1 MSTAYE
7 KQLAYSVFSS
17 ICELLEGISNLS
29 QANVLII
36 NRSSDMIECEIED
49 NSPIAEYYF
58 PDYGQI
64 RLCEFINYMIL
75 PHCKLI
81 EPNYE
86 LAPQCTTLV
95 HLRCYGSTIVFNLR
109 EDDKFF
115 ILKVMIKLQ
124 LSDYASFIDYMEEC
138 GK

>member
-17 ICELLEGISNLS
+17 ICELLEGIASLS

-36 NRSSDMIECEIED
+36 NRSSDTIECEID
-49 NSPIAEYYF
+49 TPSPIADYYF
-58 PDYGQI
+58 SDYVSTS
-64 RLCEFINYMIL
+64 LCEFINYMIL
-75 PHCKLI
+75 PQCKLI
-81 EPNYE
+81 EPNYQ
-86 LAPQCTTLV
+86 LAPQCSTLV
-95 HLRCYGSTIVFNLR
+95 HLRCYGSTIVFSLR
-109 EDDKFF
+109 QDVNFF

-124 LSDYASFIDYMEEC
+124 LSDYASFIDYMKEC